1 MVVNCQAERRKR
13 RYTNRREER
22 EEEERDQ
29 RKAESREGEK
39 KKDRKFDG
47 SGGLQTHRGRA
58 IRIMGGLTGG
68 WRMGWPLLD

>member
-39 KKDRKFDG
+39 KKIESLTAAEGCRHTG
-47 SGGLQTHRGRA
+47 GGLYVLWAG
-58 IRIMGGLTGG
+58 
-68 WRMGWPLLD
+68 